1 MIKKQVGRPKSDNA
15 LNKSIQIRFTE
26 AEYNLLKEI
35 ANKEGRPVANLIRQE
50 MLKTLKDKS

>member
-35 ANKEGRPVANLIRQE
+35 ANKEGRPVANLVRQE
-50 MLKTLKDKS
+50 MLKILKY